1 MEDKVEVSMS
11 EAEVGLSE
19 DVEEEEGVALK
30 KEDVVDLKE
39 DAMDQTEDAEDLKED
54 VVDQTEDAV
63 DLKEDVVDQTED
75 AVDLNVEGVEDL
87 REAAEEDKIKQKNR
101 ENVMLRKVKIYIRL
115 GRLKKNQNQTLSSS
129 RANEPFLGNQRLQKL
144 LKQILPKA
152 LKAQSLLTRI
162 CTRLGPRKRTKN
174 LQFYPFKERKL
185 FSESRS

>member
-11 EAEVGLSE
+11 EVEVGLRE
-19 DVEEEEGVALK
+19 DVGEEEGEALK
-30 KEDVVDLKE
+30 KEVVEDMKE
-39 DAMDQTEDAEDLKED
+39 DAVDLI
-54 VVDQTEDAV
+54 EDAV

-75 AVDLNVEGVEDL
+75 GEDLKEGVVDQTEDAVDLNVEDVEDL
-87 REAAEEDKIKQKNR
+87 REAAEENKVKQKIR

-115 GRLKKNQNQTLSSS
+115 GRLKRNQNKTLSSS

-152 LKAQSLLTRI
+152 LKTQSLLTRI

-174 LQFYPFKERKL
+174 LQFYPFRERKL
-185 FSESRS
+185 FLETKS